1 MVRLHQRP
9 AGLAGDR
16 RDPGRAEEGRF
27 LTRYPRIEEGYR
39 HRFRRLLARVRPRRL
54 EFGVELLMGRARE
67 RSLREGRSLP
77 DALAAQY
84 EHARVRVSRR
94 AALMAACAVEPPAPR
109 SAPRFACDASLGG
122 LARWLRAAGYEAR
135 WRADASAEELAG
147 EARREGLILLTTDT
161 SVLRL
166 RAVREG
172 AADVLWI
179 PPSGGAVE
187 QLGLVLR
194 DLELARRE
202 PRCMSCGG
210 ALARVEK
217 DAVLDRIP
225 PRTRRWKDD
234 YFVCEGC
241 GTLFWPGT
249 HWERIVIELGGAA
262 SRPPDPPHASPK

>member
-1 MVRLHQRP
+1 M
-9 AGLAGDR
+9 
-16 RDPGRAEEGRF
+16 
-27 LTRYPRIEEGYR
+27 
-39 HRFRRLLARVRPRRL
+39 RPRRL

-67 RSLREGRSLP
+67 RSLREGRPLP

-84 EHARVRVSRR
+84 EHARLRVSRR
-94 AALMAACAVEPPAPR
+94 AALMAACAVEPPAAR
-109 SAPRFACDASLGG
+109 ALPRFACDASLGG

-135 WRADASAEELAG
+135 WRAGASAEELAG
-147 EARREGLILLTTDT
+147 EAQREGLTLLTTDT
-161 SVLRL
+161 GVLRL

-172 AADVLWI
+172 TIDVWWL
-179 PPSGGAVE
+179 PPAGGAVE

-210 ALARVEK
+210 ALASVAK

-234 YFVCEGC
+234 YFVCAGC

-249 HWERIVIELGGAA
+249 HWERIVRRLAEGAPA
-262 SRPPDPPHASPK
+262 G